1 MKLLVTNDDGIDSA
15 FLHALVA
22 ALREDGHGVFVVAPR
37 IEQSWVGAGKSRSR
51 PVHSVELDRGLG
63 CPTWVVDGTPSDCVN
78 IALDHLLPVAPEAV
92 ISGINLGMNASLGY
106 ILGSG
111 TIAGAWEGALHGLP
125 AIAYS
130 QDVSQEAYEQ
140 LKIDGGH
147 LDDQMR
153 AVIDVSSRHAARL
166 TSSLLRAGP
175 HYPFV
180 VHNVNFPFPCQV
192 NTPVRRTV
200 PAHMLVPRLF
210 TPQADDGTHRLVFR
224 IGEDVSPPGLVSDR
238 VALAAREISHT
249 VLDYTCLGR
258 PV

>member
-15 FLHALVA
+15 FLQALVA
-22 ALREDGHGVFVVAPR
+22 ALRQDGHELFVVAPR
-37 IEQSWVGAGKSRSR
+37 KEQSWVGAGKSRSR
-51 PVHSVELDRGLG
+51 PVHSAECDRGLG

-78 IALDHLLPVAPEAV
+78 IALDHLLPGAPEAV
-92 ISGINLGMNASLGY
+92 ISGINLGMNASLGF

-125 AIAYS
+125 AIAFS
-130 QDVSQEAYEQ
+130 QDVSYEAYEQ
-140 LKIDGGH
+140 LKLDGGR
-147 LDDQMR
+147 LDDQMQ
-153 AVIDVSSRHAARL
+153 AVILVSARHAARL
-166 TSSLLRAGP
+166 TTTLLHAGP
-175 HYPFV
+175 HHPFV

-192 NTPVRRTV
+192 DTPVRRTV

-210 TPQADDGTHRLVFR
+210 SRQADDGTHRLVFR

-258 PV
+258 PA

>member
-22 ALREDGHGVFVVAPR
+22 ALRQDGHDLFVVAPR
-37 IEQSWVGAGKSRSR
+37 HEQSWVGAGKSRSR
-51 PVHSVELDRGLG
+51 PVHSVALDRGLG

-78 IALDHLLPVAPEAV
+78 IALDHLLPIVPEAV
-92 ISGINLGMNASLGY
+92 ISGINLGMNASLGF

-125 AIAYS
+125 AIAFS
-130 QDVSQEAYEQ
+130 QDVSFEAYEQ
-140 LKIDGGH
+140 LKLDGGR
-147 LDDQMR
+147 LDDQMQ
-153 AVIDVSSRHAARL
+153 AVIRVAARHAARL
-166 TSSLLRAGP
+166 TDTLLRAGP
-175 HYPFV
+175 HRPFV

-192 NTPVRRTV
+192 DTPVRRTV

-238 VALAAREISHT
+238 AALAAREISHT

-258 PV
+258 PA